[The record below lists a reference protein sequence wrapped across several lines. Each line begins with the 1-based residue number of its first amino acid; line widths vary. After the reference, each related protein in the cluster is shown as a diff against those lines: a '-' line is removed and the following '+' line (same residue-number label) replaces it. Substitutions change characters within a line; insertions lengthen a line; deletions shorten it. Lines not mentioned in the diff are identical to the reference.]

1 MKTKGKLLLVLLA
14 ALVLLYFV
22 FVQQIFNTV
31 SFDEELEKINAID
44 EKFELQGKLVPT
56 QEQELK
62 EYNIELI
69 DLEKELSEKKE
80 NNDLKALN
88 YLIDSKKELVL
99 LQLNLIELEKSSY
112 CITQLELIDSI
123 TSSAVSARDS
133 IQNYV
138 TNYSDLAEKTKEWN
152 ENVLETTSSLISSFS
167 EIKEEKE
174 ATC

>member
-1 MKTKGKLLLVLLA
+1 
-14 ALVLLYFV
+14 
-22 FVQQIFNTV
+22 
-31 SFDEELEKINAID
+31 
-44 EKFELQGKLVPT
+44 
-56 QEQELK
+56 
-62 EYNIELI
+62 
-69 DLEKELSEKKE
+69 
-80 NNDLKALN
+80 
-88 YLIDSKKELVL
+88 LIDSKKELVL